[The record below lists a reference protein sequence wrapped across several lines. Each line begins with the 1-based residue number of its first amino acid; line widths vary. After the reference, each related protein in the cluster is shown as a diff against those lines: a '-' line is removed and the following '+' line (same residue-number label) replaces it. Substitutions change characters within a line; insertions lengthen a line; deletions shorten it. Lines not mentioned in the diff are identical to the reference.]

1 MPGDVGGCGVQLWNQ
16 ARGRVDSAPM
26 DWANLGKDCSNDP
39 KNRRVAGRVA
49 LQHIE
54 CSLGSVQDLSST
66 GMKLMC
72 KAKPPIEAG
81 DVFSMVLIGLDSP
94 VPVTCRAVWIRKS
107 GWRAYQAGVTF
118 MDMTPEL
125 RTAIAQLARSVC
137 MNETILPDIER
148 LRRSA

>member
-1 MPGDVGGCGVQLWNQ
+1 
-16 ARGRVDSAPM
+16 M
-26 DWANLGKDCSNDP
+26 DWATLGKDCSNDP

-54 CSLGSVQDLSST
+54 CSLGSVLDLSST

-72 KAKPPIEAG
+72 KCKPPIGVGEP
-81 DVFSMVLIGLDSP
+81 FSMVLIGLDGP

-107 GWRAYQAGVTF
+107 GWRAYQTGVTF
-118 MDMTPEL
+118 IDMTPEL
-125 RTAIAQLARSVC
+125 REAIATLARSVY